1 MVKASLSSRIVIGVL
16 GRIVSKLRILREIR
30 GIHLSLEIIWIWL
43 HLVRISS
50 VHLVYSLTSHWSW
63 RLRLATH
70 IHAIVLLHW
79 FLLSWHLAQILTRL
93 VHWILIV
100 RILTEAIFLNSRI
113 RVSLHCHIRSLV
125 TYYIRLSTTHILIS
139 RRLVAE
145 ILWSLSHILID
156 ILFREILS
164 LIRNSSV

>member
-43 HLVRISS
+43 HLARISS
-50 VHLVYSLTSHWSW
+50 VHSLTSHWCW
-63 RLRLATH
+63 RLMLATH

-79 FLLSWHLAQILTRL
+79 FLLSRHLALILTRL
-93 VHWILIV
+93 VYWILIV

-139 RRLVAE
+139 RRLIAK
-145 ILWSLSHILID
+145 IFWSLSHILID
-156 ILFREILS
+156 LLLREILS